1 MSGRNFAKFRQCVLV
16 NDLKKIKQIG
26 VLVDDKRVKGT
37 VAMIT
42 CDNLGS
48 HCIGGFVEHFS
59 SCMYVCKYCFFKTE
73 EIEHEMT
80 YSTMSPENYQND
92 LHCLEVNPA
101 LNNIH
106 GIKFNPIFNE
116 LENFHVYNPGLPPCL
131 GHDLFVIRYT
141 CCTL

>member
-1 MSGRNFAKFRQCVLV
+1 MSADNMSPHSGRNFAKFGQCVLV

-73 EIEHEMT
+73 EIEHENVLDT

-92 LHCLEVNPA
+92 LHCLEVTKPYLLPNITSVP
-101 LNNIH
+101 LNLS
-106 GIKFNPIFNE
+106 FS
-116 LENFHVYNPGLPPCL
+116 
-131 GHDLFVIRYT
+131 
-141 CCTL
+141 